1 MWYKV
6 KELKNQGL
14 NKSQISRE
22 TGLDRATIRKYLK
35 QTETEFHK
43 WISDS
48 RNLPLKL
55 AKYMPFV
62 KTELQNYPDLSAA
75 QIEDRLR
82 EYFTDLPDFH
92 SKTVFNFVNT
102 VRQKYDIAKPKKKD
116 SRIFEKLI
124 ETEYGQEAQVDFG
137 ETWMQTID
145 NKKQKIYFFAMVL
158 SRSRYKFIYLDNKP
172 FTAESAVHA
181 HNLAFEYF
189 QGTPKKII
197 YDQDKVFI
205 SNENLGDYILTST
218 FKTYCDTQNYKA
230 VFCRKADPQSKGKI
244 ENVVKYVK
252 QNFLRGRKF
261 IDIQRLNKDGIAW
274 LERTGNVK
282 IHATTQK
289 SPSTEWHIERDFL
302 LDVKSKNQKQEKEFK
317 PYKVRKDNT
326 ITYKSNFYSL
336 PTGTYKNSETAV
348 LLQEKGTELCIFCL
362 EKKIIT
368 RHEISIEKGKYI
380 HKSDHKREKSKTS
393 ESLKQR
399 VLEIIG
405 KNENSELF
413 LELLEKDKPR
423 YYRDNLQTIIK
434 KMRKYPQEIID
445 ASVLFCIENK
455 QFNGLVLVQVIENK
469 NVEKEK
475 EEQAKLLSESL
486 NSSSEISENKTD
498 INIETSNITN
508 YEKIFETCQN

>member
-6 KELKNQGL
+6 KELKSQGF
-14 NKSQISRE
+14 NISQISRD
-22 TGLDRATIRKYLK
+22 TGLDRGTVRKYLK

-75 QIEDRLR
+75 QIEDRLL
-82 EYFTDLPDFH
+82 EHFTDLPDFH

-102 VRQKYDIAKPKKKD
+102 VRLKYDIAKPKKKD

-137 ETWMQTID
+137 ETWMQTIN
-145 NKKQKIYFFAMVL
+145 NKKVKVYFFAMVL

-172 FTAESAVHA
+172 FTAKSAVYA
-181 HNLAFEYF
+181 HDLAFEYF

-205 SNENLGDYILTST
+205 SNENLGDYILTSK
-218 FKTYCDTQNYKA
+218 FNTYCNSQKFKA
-230 VFCRKADPQSKGKI
+230 IFCRKADPQSKGKV

-252 QNFLRGRKF
+252 QNFLRARKF
-261 IDIQRLNKDGIAW
+261 VDNQQLNKDGIAW

-282 IHATTQK
+282 IHSTTQK
-289 SPSTEWHIERDFL
+289 SPTAEWHIERDFL
-302 LDVKSKNQKQEKEFK
+302 LDVKSKNHKKEEEFK
-317 PYKVRKDNT
+317 TYKVRKDNT

-348 LLQEKGTELCIFCL
+348 LLQEKGTELCIYCT
-362 EKKIIT
+362 EKEIIT
-368 RHEISIEKGKYI
+368 RHEISIERGKYI

-393 ESLKQR
+393 ESLKNS
-399 VLEIIG
+399 VLELIG
-405 KNENSELF
+405 DNKTSRLF
-413 LELLEKDKPR
+413 LELTEKDKPR
-423 YYRDNLQTIIK
+423 YYRDNLQVIIK
-434 KMRKYPQEIID
+434 KMREYPQEIID
-445 ASVLFCIENK
+445 ESVLFCIENK

-469 NVEKEK
+469 NLEKEK
-475 EEQAKLLSESL
+475 EEQVKLPNESI
-486 NSSSEISENKTD
+486 NNRTEISDNKKD
-498 INIETSNITN
+498 MNVKTSNITN
-508 YEKIFETCQN
+508 YEKIFKTCQN